1 MVVWVARSEDEDV
14 EDDEVV
20 PVVVVDPA
28 TGETLGSVPLSSPA
42 DVGTAVAAAALT
54 RTGCAGSGAAA

>member
-28 TGETLGSVPLSSPA
+28 TGAVVVG
-42 DVGTAVAAAALT
+42 DVDSDCDCDCDAA
-54 RTGCAGSGAAA
+54 